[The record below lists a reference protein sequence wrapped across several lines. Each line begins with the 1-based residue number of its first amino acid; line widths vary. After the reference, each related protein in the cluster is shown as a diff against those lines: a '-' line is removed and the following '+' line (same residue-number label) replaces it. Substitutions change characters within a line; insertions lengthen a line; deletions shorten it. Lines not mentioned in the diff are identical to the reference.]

1 MILNNNIRKLISIVL
16 YCIILICLI
25 SIGVKK
31 YNYYKDNKAYD
42 NIREIKNEAEDNNS
56 LDSDKDEGKAE
67 KLKKMYAD
75 MKKVNSDYRFWITID
90 DTVIDYPVVQGEDN
104 DFYLNNNF
112 YKENSI
118 SGTIFLDNKNDELK
132 DKNLILYGHNM
143 RDGSMFAAIN
153 KLKENDFFDNGKI
166 KIITENGKENY
177 EVFSVFVED
186 ANSINLKTN
195 FSSIEEYNEYLQNL
209 MDKSYYQKDIKSDFS
224 KIITL
229 YTCSYEFE
237 DARTIV
243 CAALVGN

>member
-1 MILNNNIRKLISIVL
+1 MILNNKVKKLISIVL

-67 KLKKMYAD
+67 KLKKMYED

-166 KIITENGKENY
+166 RIITENGEENY

-209 MDKSYYQKDIKSDFS
+209 MDKSYYQKDIKSNFS